1 MEEINLLT
9 NKDIEKLLQTL
20 SESCGMLLPD
30 EKERLGEISFHLYQ
44 FNNPES
50 SEKYG
55 KESFAFQIRYG
66 MHPIYSKKHI
76 KLQTNQN
83 SIEHLSKIVC
93 ENKDAIYDSII
104 QYCQTQLDTIIAME
118 LEPEFNQKF
127 PYIFSYDLKLCKT
140 RKKNQQM
147 LKVGWPSLCIAIS
160 WNDEYNEFQE
170 FMYPLTIDP
179 ESRKFNIKTEMILTA
194 FQKYRDEL
202 I

>member
-9 NKDIEKLLQTL
+9 DKDIDKLLQTL

-30 EKERLGEISFHLYQ
+30 EKERLGEISFHLYK

-55 KESFAFQIRYG
+55 KESYAFQIRYG

-83 SIEHLSKIVC
+83 SVEHLSKIIC
-93 ENKDAIYDSII
+93 ENKDVIYDSII

-147 LKVGWPSLCIAIS
+147 L
-160 WNDEYNEFQE
+160 
-170 FMYPLTIDP
+170 
-179 ESRKFNIKTEMILTA
+179 
-194 FQKYRDEL
+194 
-202 I
+202 